1 MTEKETPDAVS
12 PENAANLLKLEE
24 ELKRSRDHWGV
35 TYKILKRIREGE
47 LWRNGGFHAV
57 ARGSREKKRHARE

>member
-24 ELKRSRDHWGV
+24 ELKRSLGCH
-35 TYKILKRIREGE
+35 L
-47 LWRNGGFHAV
+47 
-57 ARGSREKKRHARE
+57 

>member
-24 ELKRSRDHWGV
+24 ELKRSRDHWGQIEEWV
-35 TYKILKRIREGE
+35 RPSGLS
-47 LWRNGGFHAV
+47 LLAV
-57 ARGSREKKRHARE
+57 